1 MKKLPKRERQE
12 ALEKIIEKNPFLPDR
27 ELAILFKVSI
37 QTIRLD
43 RLELG
48 IPEVRERTKSVASA
62 YARLKSVNEGEV
74 IGELIELVL
83 DKYAE
88 SYIETNEEMALQR
101 SRVIRG
107 HYIFAQA
114 NSLAVAVINAKG
126 ALTGSVSIKYHR
138 TVRVGDIIRARA
150 EVIKREDR
158 KYLIKVE
165 TYRGAELVF
174 TGDFIMFAQELE
186 EKV

>member
-1 MKKLPKRERQE
+1 MKKLSKKERQE
-12 ALEKIIEKNPFLPDR
+12 LLQKIIEDNPFLTDR
-27 ELAILFKVSI
+27 ELAERFNVSI

-62 YARLKSVNEGEV
+62 YARLRSVNEGEV
-74 IGELIELVL
+74 IGELLELEL

-88 SYIETNEEMALQR
+88 SYLETNKEMALQR
-101 SRVIRG
+101 SHIIRG

-126 ALTGSVSIKYHR
+126 VLTGSASIKYHR
-138 TVRVGDIIRARA
+138 IVRIGDVIKARA
-150 EVIKREDR
+150 EVKRKEER
-158 KYLIKVE
+158 KYFIEVR
-165 TYRGAELVF
+165 TYRGSELVF
-174 TGDFIMFAQELE
+174 SGDFIMFAQELE
-186 EKV
+186 EEK